1 MKTNNVDHNNY
12 TVNDIINMIS
22 TLQNEQTTKFNDKY
36 NFSEYIGKPV
46 SKLDSVKDL
55 YKVSSTLWGDLNRI
69 VNVDF
74 VSQETQEETL
84 NNIAE
89 LIEKYSSYIIVD
101 MEAFGIFALNIK
113 LKKD

>member
-1 MKTNNVDHNNY
+1 MKTNSVSSSNY
-12 TVNDIINMIS
+12 TVNDIISMIS
-22 TLQNEQTTKFNDKY
+22 TLQDEQTAKFNDKY

-69 VNVDF
+69 VNVTF
-74 VSQETQEETL
+74 AEQESQEETL

-101 MEAFGIFALNIK
+101 IEAFGIFALNIK